1 MASIYVKNKIYTGYD
16 GNKIG
21 YQISSS
27 VSSSA
32 FSLVKNGSFFLSYPT
47 SLSILGDT
55 YTPFSG
61 SFQELRFYR
70 TNLSES
76 KFDDYVMNPY
86 SIEGNQEYGND
97 TSLNNLIL
105 RAPLGTML
113 DNGSDTLRTSIHP
126 KLTTIPSSPTF
137 RAWDLYVTND
147 PVTGPYVE
155 PDTPDYVSRY
165 YFSNDYS
172 LGGIYSFNPQT
183 EIIYQDSFVAGIK
196 NSVSEK
202 IRIVDVTLPE
212 GDTLSPYISVQQASL
227 MSRNFNKDINYVEA
241 GFSPQDEINDDII
254 EQLGPFNIGNYIGD
268 PRQVSSSL
276 TYYPDFNKL
285 RDEYFSKYTHN
296 FDLWDYIRLIKFY
309 DNSLFKMIQD
319 FTPARAG
326 LATGII
332 IKQTL
337 LERNRYPLP
346 QATTNSNLTFVGS
359 PTSKTL
365 NIAY

>member
-1 MASIYVKNKIYTGYD
+1 MASLYAKNKIYTGND
-16 GNKIG
+16 GYNLG
-21 YQISSS
+21 FQASAS
-27 VSSSA
+27 VNSLA
-32 FSLVKNGSFFLSYPT
+32 FAIVKSGSFFLSYPT
-47 SLSILGDT
+47 NLTIDVTT

-61 SFQELRFYR
+61 SFQELRFYK

-76 KFDDYVMNPY
+76 RFDDFTMNPY
-86 SIEGNQEYGND
+86 SIEGNQESGSND
-97 TSLNNLIL
+97 SLRRLIF

-113 DNGSDTLRTSIHP
+113 DSGSNTPRQSIHP
-126 KLTTIPSSPTF
+126 GVSTIPPDPSFRIFNPFVTSSAYT
-137 RAWDLYVTND
+137 LNGTYT
-147 PVTGPYVE
+147 
-155 PDTPDYVSRY
+155 
-165 YFSNDYS
+165 
-172 LGGIYSFNPQT
+172 FNPQT
-183 EIIYQDSFVAGIK
+183 EIIYQDQFSAGIK
-196 NSVSEK
+196 NTVSEK
-202 IRIVDVTLPE
+202 IRIVNASIPS
-212 GDTLSPYISVQQASL
+212 GNTLSPYISVQQMSL
-227 MSRNFNKDINYVEA
+227 MSRNFNKDVNYVEA

-285 RDEYFSKYTHN
+285 RDEYFSKYIHN
-296 FDLWDYIRLIKFY
+296 YDLWDYIRLIKFY